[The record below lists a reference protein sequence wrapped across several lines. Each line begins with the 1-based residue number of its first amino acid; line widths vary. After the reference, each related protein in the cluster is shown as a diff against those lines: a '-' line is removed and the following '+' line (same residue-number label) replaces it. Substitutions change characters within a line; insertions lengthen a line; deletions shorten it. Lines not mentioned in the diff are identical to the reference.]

1 MEDQK
6 QTDAAQAAAEHDQAP
21 MPANHVA
28 EIAQPE
34 AIIHLGI
41 SEKGALTIAGLYG
54 GVFNPGQNVAHAFMQ
69 MVEQEHD
76 YLMSRVLGRL
86 TDADRYRALSDFA
99 MLANT
104 DKPRFEAVNG
114 MIQNFEDSK
123 NIPPENLRGAVDHM
137 TMANFIFHALLET
150 APADLTEQDVA
161 RIAAAEEKRERK
173 AQFKILN
180 ASGTGTI
187 Q

>member
-54 GVFNPGQNVAHAFMQ
+54 GVFNPGQNIAHAFMQ

-76 YLMSRVLGRL
+76 YLMSRVLGKS
-86 TDADRYRALSDFA
+86 TDADRFRALRDFA
-99 MLANT
+99 SLAHT
-104 DKPRFEAVNG
+104 DKPRFDAVNQ
-114 MIQNFEDSK
+114 MLFAFEDSGA
-123 NIPPENLRGAVDHM
+123 IPKEADRKEADFVTL
-137 TMANFIFHALLET
+137 ANFLHDALIET